1 MLEHRGKAVADKNA
15 LRGRSPGKTPLLE
28 EGRGRQRVRAV
39 YKQGNASDLHCAL
52 CAHCN
57 KLALRRLR
65 FACAFF

>member
-1 MLEHRGKAVADKNA
+1 MLERIGNAVADKNA
-15 LRGRSPGKTPLLE
+15 LRVRSTGKTPLLE

-52 CAHCN
+52 WAHCN
-57 KLALRRLR
+57 KLALRGRR

>member
-1 MLEHRGKAVADKNA
+1 MLEHSGKAVADKNA
-15 LRGRSPGKTPLLE
+15 RWGRSPERTPLLE

-39 YKQGNASDLHCAL
+39 YKQGNASDLQSAL

-57 KLALRRLR
+57 KLALRRRR